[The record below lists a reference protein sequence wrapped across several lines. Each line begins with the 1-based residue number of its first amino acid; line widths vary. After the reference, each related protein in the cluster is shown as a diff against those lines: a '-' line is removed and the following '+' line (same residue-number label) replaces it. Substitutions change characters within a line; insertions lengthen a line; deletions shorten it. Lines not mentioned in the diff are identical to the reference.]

1 MNKEDRVSGYSMKS
15 KIFNQIAIGIVCIFL
30 GFIVAVQYQMF
41 QASLGDG
48 LAPFKRQT
56 ELTNEL
62 LALKEE
68 KTQLIQELDKVRDSL
83 TEIETSASK
92 DNAIIRNL
100 TNTVREY
107 ELLAGMTSVK
117 GEGIEVRIENPPV
130 DPANYTETNVISQY
144 AEILKMVNDLNAAGA
159 EAISI
164 NEQRITGRSEIRA
177 AGQYLNVNFVPQSLP
192 IVVKAIGKKSALEG
206 ALTFRFGQITHL
218 RDVGLLVDIKRLDEV
233 IIPRYH
239 GIINFQYA
247 ETIEGE

>member
-1 MNKEDRVSGYSMKS
+1 MPVKT
-15 KIFNQIAIGIVCIFL
+15 KIFNQIAIGIVCVFL
-30 GFIVAVQYQMF
+30 GYIIAVQYQMF
-41 QASLGDG
+41 QNSLGEG

-68 KTQLIQELDKVRDSL
+68 KIQLNQELDKVRGSL

-100 TNTVREY
+100 TTTVREY
-107 ELLAGMTSVK
+107 ELLAGMTGVK
-117 GEGIEVRIENPPV
+117 GEGVVVTIDNPPV
-130 DPANYTETNVISQY
+130 DPTNYTDANVINQY
-144 AEILKMVNDLNAAGA
+144 SEILKLINDLNAAGA

-164 NEQRITGRSEIRA
+164 NEQRIIGLSEIRA

-206 ALTFRFGQITHL
+206 ALTFRFGQITRL
-218 RDVGLLVDIKRLDEV
+218 RDVGLLVDVKQADEV
-233 IIPRYH
+233 VIPRYH
-239 GIINFQYA
+239 GLVNFQYV
-247 ETIEGE
+247 ETIEGD